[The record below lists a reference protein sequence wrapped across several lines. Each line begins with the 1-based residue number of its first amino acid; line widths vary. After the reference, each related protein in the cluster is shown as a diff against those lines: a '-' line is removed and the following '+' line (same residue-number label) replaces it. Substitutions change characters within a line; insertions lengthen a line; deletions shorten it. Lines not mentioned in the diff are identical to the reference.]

1 MLVQIIS
8 ICWAAEVTLYLHWY
22 VFMLQAPRACH
33 IVICSLFSVSRHDV
47 LLLQG
52 VLTMYMFWSLIC
64 MCLQMVESSATG
76 DEYDG
81 VIFSQLVR
89 ASFFLLLYK
98 IN

>member
-1 MLVQIIS
+1 
-8 ICWAAEVTLYLHWY
+8 
-22 VFMLQAPRACH
+22 
-33 IVICSLFSVSRHDV
+33 
-47 LLLQG
+47 
-52 VLTMYMFWSLIC
+52 
-64 MCLQMVESSATG
+64 MVESSATG